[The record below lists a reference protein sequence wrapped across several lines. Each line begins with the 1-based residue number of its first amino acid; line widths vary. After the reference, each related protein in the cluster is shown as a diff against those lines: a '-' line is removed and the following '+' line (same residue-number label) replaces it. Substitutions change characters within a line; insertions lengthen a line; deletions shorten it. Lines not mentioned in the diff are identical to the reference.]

1 MSLSYIITNDEEL
14 KQLEELGTLKNE
26 VEKQKL
32 IKRKGKQDQDF
43 LLEKQFKP
51 ITKELKEFQTNRL
64 SPQQKLEAA
73 QKEVEE
79 LEEQEIKNVLKRDSD
94 YYNLSEPIKD
104 LIENLLISPTF
115 S

>member
-51 ITKELKEFQTNRL
+51 ITRAIKGIKSDPEKRLEEAQKEQEEMVEQEITKELKRMV
-64 SPQQKLEAA
+64 QQ
-73 QKEVEE
+73 
-79 LEEQEIKNVLKRDSD
+79 DS
-94 YYNLSEPIKD
+94 
-104 LIENLLISPTF
+104 LLLLVYIL
-115 S
+115 